1 MTTESQHLEYKSE
14 ITDSLEREVVGFLNS
29 REGGRILIGVDD
41 FGTALGLTDPDGDQ
55 LKIKDRLRH
64 NIQPSCL
71 GLFDVLI
78 EETEGS
84 TWIKLLV
91 ASGSEKPYYLRKQGM
106 SPRGCFIRIG
116 SATEPMTER
125 QIETFFAQRTRNSI
139 SRIVAPRQDLKF
151 SQLKIYYEAT
161 GREPGPQFLQNLE
174 LYTDDDRYNY
184 AAYLLADINNTSIKV
199 AKYAGTDRVDLI
211 ENEEYGNCCLVKA
224 TKQVLDKLDLENRT
238 LTRITSK
245 EREEVRLLDAV
256 ALREAV
262 INAIIHNDYSYEGVP
277 KFELFVDRLEIT
289 STGGIPQGLSET
301 EFFEG
306 YSIPRNKELMRIF
319 RDLDMVEYLGSG
331 MPRILRA
338 YSKECFRFSENFTRM
353 TFPFTASDKNEVK
366 NEVENEVKSKVKTPD
381 QLIGF
386 FRKNPNA
393 TLQDAASALGKSLST
408 MEKAST
414 QLRKQGKIRYV
425 GPQKGGHWE
434 ILKK

>member
-78 EETEGS
+78 EKSEGS

-125 QIETFFAQRTRNSI
+125 QIETFFARRTRNSI
-139 SRIVAPRQDLKF
+139 SRIVAPRQNLKF

-174 LYTDDDRYNY
+174 LYTDNNRYNY

-238 LTRITSK
+238 LTR
-245 EREEVRLLDAV
+245 
-256 ALREAV
+256 
-262 INAIIHNDYSYEGVP
+262 
-277 KFELFVDRLEIT
+277 
-289 STGGIPQGLSET
+289 
-301 EFFEG
+301 
-306 YSIPRNKELMRIF
+306 
-319 RDLDMVEYLGSG
+319 
-331 MPRILRA
+331 
-338 YSKECFRFSENFTRM
+338 M
-353 TFPFTASDKNEVK
+353 TFPFTASDINEVK
-366 NEVENEVKSKVKTPD
+366 NEVKSKVKSKVKTPD

-393 TLQDAASALGKSLST
+393 TLQDAANALGKSLST

-414 QLRKQGKIRYV
+414 QLRKQGKIRHD

-434 ILKK
+434 ILKE